1 MADLRV
7 AVIGTGIMG
16 ADHVDRLTRRTKGA
30 TVTVVYDY
38 DQARAAEVAA
48 AAGARVATDAFE
60 AIRAD
65 DVDAVMI
72 VSPGAFHAKQALACF
87 EAGKPV
93 LCEKP
98 LATTAADAY
107 RIVEAEA
114 ALAKPLLTLGF
125 MRRYDPEYA
134 ALVASLRNGDLG
146 EPILVNCKHRNASS
160 GGNGSDRAVV
170 FDSAVH
176 EVDVARFVLDEEITG
191 VRVILPK
198 PGPNR
203 ANDIHDPMLILFT
216 MASGRLV
223 TDELYVNT
231 NAGYEVR
238 TEVLASKGIATI
250 GLEVGRMTSHTTA
263 LTWGG
268 GHVADFRPRFATAYD
283 IEVQAW
289 VDAVRR
295 GDNID
300 ALAATSWDG
309 YAAAAVCEAAVEAL
323 GTNGAEVAVSLAARP
338 SAQT

>member
-7 AVIGTGIMG
+7 AVVGTGIMG
-16 ADHVDRLTRRTKGA
+16 ADHVDRLSRRTKGA
-30 TVTVVYDY
+30 TVSVVYDF
-38 DQARAAEVAA
+38 DQARAALVGASV
-48 AAGARVATDAFE
+48 GARVAADPIE
-60 AIRAD
+60 AIHSD

-72 VSPGAFHAKQALACF
+72 VSPGAFHAEQAMACF
-87 EAGKPV
+87 AAGKPV

-98 LATTAADAY
+98 LAVTADDAY
-107 RIVEAEA
+107 RVVQAEA
-114 ALAKPLLTLGF
+114 QLAKPLLTLGF

-134 ALVASLRNGDLG
+134 ALVTSLRAGELG

-160 GGNGSDRAVV
+160 GGNGTDRAVV

-176 EVDVARFVLDEEITG
+176 EVDVARFLLDEEIAG

-203 ANDIHDPMLILFT
+203 GSDLHDPMLILFT

-250 GLEVGRMTSHTTA
+250 GLEVGRMTSHTPS

-289 VDAVRR
+289 VDAIAR
-295 GDNID
+295 GDNVD
-300 ALAATSWDG
+300 RLAATSWDG

-323 GTNGAEVAVSLAARP
+323 GTPGAEVPVVLAARP
-338 SAQT
+338 

>member
-1 MADLRV
+1 MSDLRV
-7 AVIGTGIMG
+7 AVIGTGVMG
-16 ADHVDRLTRRTKGA
+16 ADHVERLTRRTKGA
-30 TVTVVYDY
+30 TVSVVYDF
-38 DQARAAEVAA
+38 DQARAAAVAES
-48 AAGARVATDAFE
+48 AGCRVAGDAIE

-65 DVDAVMI
+65 DVDAVLI
-72 VSPGAFHAKQALACF
+72 VSPGAFHAEQALACF
-87 EAGKPV
+87 EVGKPV

-98 LATTAADAY
+98 LAVTAADAY
-107 RIVEAEA
+107 RVVLAEA
-114 ALAKPLLTLGF
+114 ALPKPLLTLGF

-134 ALVASLRNGDLG
+134 ALVASLRAGDLG
-146 EPILVNCKHRNASS
+146 EPILINCKHRNATS

-176 EVDVARFVLDEEITG
+176 EVDVARFVLGEEIAG

-203 ANDIHDPMLILFT
+203 SNDIHDPMLFLFT

-223 TDELYVNT
+223 TDEMYVNT

-250 GLEVGRMTSHTTA
+250 GLEVGRMVSHTPG

-268 GHVADFRPRFATAYD
+268 THVADFRPRFATAYD

-295 GDNID
+295 GDNVD

-309 YAAAAVCEAAVEAL
+309 YAAAAVCEAAVVAL
-323 GTNGAEVAVSLAARP
+323 DAGGAEVPVTLLPRP
-338 SAQT
+338 A